1 MATATETPDT
11 TESTG
16 VNQHPEEQ
24 QGDEQHPYGPNNEDL
39 PEQLVKALKYIVED
53 VQSQDGYHKY
63 LRRMEVMRDWR
74 NRLYDRGIQHIRW
87 TNGRGEGGG
96 GYAVITPGGWSQNS
110 AGQDVQA
117 PRFCDAWNIVS
128 PYMSILT
135 AVQTQDAPDIAFR
148 PEDES
153 SADDIDAAKEAE
165 GYRGCFDRRN
175 NVTDIDVR
183 LFRMLALSGRTV
195 AWTRTETD
203 AQKFGYDENDKP
215 RMFQTTT
222 VFGSI
227 ESRVPILAKG
237 QENCHYAGCIDDLD
251 IRVLKSRFHPTED
264 YPNFA
269 KDLKEGAQAIGES
282 AYERM
287 ARLGVMQ
294 NTGGVRGNAFSQLSA
309 LANWWLRP
317 ACFCE
322 KSFDEAFDED
332 PSMTV
337 EEALNELFP
346 LGVHAVFV
354 GDVYVGSWAESMDDC
369 LTIRGGPMSQ
379 DGMYQQALVD
389 PIIVV
394 QDALNDGK
402 NTARLIWEVGWPA
415 TWWAAED
422 TEYDAVVL
430 QRADP
435 YSIHQLKDKPAGV
448 TAESLF
454 YREQDPNVPDSFAK
468 WLADLEGPFPQF
480 QLGSPP
486 ALFGGADP
494 KVETAAGQA
503 QAKNQALGMQGNTFK
518 VKEEMWASIYR
529 QAALAAARSGSEESL
544 VSSKGGVARKIDLKK
559 IEQGRFMAYP
569 DRDSGFPEST
579 AAKRQI
585 MQNLM
590 VLAGQSPAGQQ
601 ILDAPRNW
609 ETMLSLNGF
618 AELEVPEA
626 NSWEKQV
633 GEIEELLKNSPVP
646 PDPEMVAQIQQ
657 QHAAQAL
664 QSQEMGQPLP
674 PFAPPPPKSTITPDP
689 LDFHDYEFKACQDW
703 LSGSDCRRELAQG
716 NLPGVANV
724 RAHALEHWQMK
735 STVPWNQPPSMPM
748 PVKAPPAQP
757 GLGVPRA
764 PSAPPAPHVQ

>member
-1 MATATETPDT
+1 MTPTETTD
-11 TESTG
+11 ESTG
-16 VNQHPEEQ
+16 VDQHPEEQ
-24 QGDEQHPYGPNNEDL
+24 YQGDEESPYGKNNEDL
-39 PEQLVKALKYIVED
+39 PEQLIKALKFIVED

-63 LRRMEVMRDWR
+63 LRRMEDMRDWR

-110 AGQDVQA
+110 AGVDVQA

-153 SADDIDAAKEAE
+153 DPDDIDAAKEAE

-183 LFRMLALSGRTV
+183 LFRMLALSGRTI

-203 AQKFGYDENDKP
+203 PQKFGYDENNQP

-222 VFGSI
+222 VFGTI

-237 QENCHYAGCIDDLD
+237 QENCHYCALIDDLD
-251 IRVLKSRFHPTED
+251 VNVLKSR
-264 YPNFA
+264 YPDI
-269 KDLKEGAQAIGES
+269 KDEIKEGEKAIGES

-317 ACFCE
+317 SCFCE
-322 KSFDEAFDED
+322 KSFSEAFDD
-332 PSMTV
+332 NPSMTV
-337 EEALNELFP
+337 EEALNKLFP
-346 LGVHAVFV
+346 LGVHVVFV
-354 GDVYVGSWAESMDDC
+354 GDVYAGSWKESMDDC

-379 DGMYQQALVD
+379 DGMYQQALID

-402 NTARLIWEVGWPA
+402 NTARLVWEVCWPA
-415 TWWAAED
+415 TYFASED
-422 TEYDAVVL
+422 EEYDAVVN
-430 QRADP
+430 QRASP
-435 YSIHQLKDKPAGV
+435 GNIHQMKDLPSGQDA
-448 TAESLF
+448 ASRF
-454 YREQDPNVPDSFAK
+454 FREPDTEVPDSFMK

-544 VSSKGGVARKIDLKK
+544 VSSKGGVARKIDLQK

-585 MQNLM
+585 MQHLI
-590 VLAGQSPAGQQ
+590 VTAGTSPQGQQ
-601 ILDAPRNW
+601 IFDAPRNW
-609 ETMLSLNGF
+609 KVMLSLNGF
-618 AELEVPEA
+618 PELEVPEA
-626 NSWEKQV
+626 EAWEKQI
-633 GEIEELLKNSPVP
+633 GEIEQLLKNAPVP
-646 PDPEMVAQIQQ
+646 PDPEVVQQ
-657 QHAAQAL
+657 LQEQHAAQAL
-664 QSQEMGQPLP
+664 QANETGQPIP

-689 LDFHDYEFKACQDW
+689 LDFHLWEFNACQDW
-703 LSGSDCRRELAQG
+703 LSGSDCRRELARENQA
-716 NLPGVANV
+716 GVANV

-735 STVPWNQPPSMPM
+735 STVPWNQPPPLPVPM
-748 PVKAPPAQP
+748 KVPPAQP

-764 PSAPPAPHVQ
+764 ISATPAPQVA